1 MHKKY
6 KYDILVLLALIGF
19 GISVYLATSE
29 IIGVSVPCGITGGCD
44 QVLQS
49 KYSKLLGVP
58 LAMWG
63 VLYFFGIV
71 FFSLLSNHYTQAKK
85 LLTLMVSLGALGALS
100 FLYIQF
106 FVIKQ
111 ICQYCFTTDVLAV
124 VLLVWDLNVEHKKD

>member
-71 FFSLLSNHYTQAKK
+71 FFSLLSNH
-85 LLTLMVSLGALGALS
+85 
-100 FLYIQF
+100 
-106 FVIKQ
+106 
-111 ICQYCFTTDVLAV
+111 
-124 VLLVWDLNVEHKKD
+124 